1 MSVEG
6 KIVARI
12 EENVDG
18 YDAVT
23 LVVFTDGT
31 ALKVTAHGYE
41 DPTVEVRPI
50 DPEAVAEHEQ
60 ERAERLERER
70 KAREEREAF
79 LALPKDERDRLEAER
94 RAKMTPFHLAM
105 EDAMREMARS
115 MVAHMSRA
123 ATFDGGFTIPVGAKK
138 GKARRT

>member
-1 MSVEG
+1 MSRLYLSNPCAFLRYLSHTVLRAQSALGFPCALYSKRDNEETATRAKMRSG
-6 KIVARI
+6 NANARPC
-12 EENVDG
+12 
-18 YDAVT
+18 Y
-23 LVVFTDGT
+23 L
-31 ALKVTAHGYE
+31 
-41 DPTVEVRPI
+41 TVESESTR
-50 DPEAVAEHEQ
+50 
-60 ERAERLERER
+60 RA
-70 KAREEREAF
+70 AREEREAF